1 MAVIVASPDPTR
13 IGALYTHLT
22 GPTTPLEPHHHT
34 QVSVRL
40 RDALMKE
47 WTIIGIPPV
56 VTAVAALAR
65 AEGNVA
71 AASDGSVLSEKW

>member
-1 MAVIVASPDPTR
+1 VASPDPTR
-13 IGALYTHLT
+13 IGTLYNSL
-22 GPTTPLEPHHHT
+22 TTPPKAHSHDYS
-34 QVSVRL
+34 QVSLRL

-56 VTAVAALAR
+56 VTAVAALAN

-71 AASDGSVLSEKW
+71 ATSEQSVLSDQW

>member
-1 MAVIVASPDPTR
+1 MASPDPTR
-13 IGALYTHLT
+13 IGALYEHLT
-22 GPTTPLEPHHHT
+22 DTTTPSSYEKT
-34 QVSVRL
+34 KVSLRL

-56 VTAVAALAR
+56 ITAVAALAK

-71 AASDGSVLSEKW
+71 AASEMSVLSEQW